1 MYPTARYDQPAPNPL
16 YGAPPSPFSL
26 LKRFALFLRR
36 NALLIST
43 VGAAVGGAAFLA
55 GNFTLRQYHA
65 TAVLMVDPR
74 AARVTQNSGVLAN
87 IGSDFNAIES
97 IVQIAKS
104 EAFLGS
110 VVDQLELTHDPVFA
124 GKGATEDQLRQ
135 STIDN
140 LASRL
145 SIARRGT
152 TYVIDVT
159 VKAPSAEKAAKVAN
173 GAARKIL
180 EDQTNLRSGLSA
192 RTAAT
197 IEGRLSELRE
207 RVGKAEE
214 AAADLKAKMKVT
226 DAGQGSTLLERRVYE
241 LNQQLVLAGARTAEA
256 RARYELLRK
265 AGPSAGNNLPQ
276 AAQSPIFSS
285 LRAEYARLSRQS
297 ADQATVLGPKH
308 PEVVSLNAQIS
319 DIRRQLTA
327 EIGRMTSTA
336 RAEYQESEGREAD
349 LARQLKEAQTESG
362 ELGPQMVKLAELE
375 REAKA
380 ERAVYEELLS
390 RQRELR
396 QVKDLEPSDIR
407 IVSPAATPP
416 KPLPGRIVVLAVSA
430 IIGLLAGTA
439 AAAIREWRGRTLKT
453 ALQAERLGGVEVFG
467 FLPTMP
473 RQGPDR
479 DAAQVVPDLTPW
491 LTELCAEVTPEV
503 LGAES
508 VVIFVTSAHRGEG
521 RSTIAVNLA
530 AYLSEGGD
538 RVLLVEADRA
548 AHVKKP
554 PYGLLDVLESG
565 EDLKGALVE
574 QAADGYTLLPYGGR
588 MLNRHSS
595 IGGLMSGMT
604 LRAALKLA
612 RKWFDVIVIDGPPAL
627 EAPHARFLAAQAD
640 YTVFLIEWDKTSADD
655 ADAALDRLDAGATAV
670 LYNKADAARLSLYDP
685 EQSRQM
691 ALCGEGAARAA

>member
-1 MYPTARYDQPAPNPL
+1 MTVRFRLYPTARYDQPAPPPL
-16 YGAPPSPFSL
+16 FAAPPSPLSL

-36 NALLIST
+36 NALLISA
-43 VGAAVGGAAFLA
+43 VSAAVGGSSFLI

-124 GKGATEDQLRQ
+124 GKGSTEEQVRQ

-159 VKAPSAEKAAKVAN
+159 VKAPSAEEAAKVAN

-180 EDQTNLRSGLSA
+180 EDQSNLRSGLSA
-192 RTAAT
+192 KTAAT

-207 RVGKAEE
+207 RVSKAEE
-214 AAADLKAKMKVT
+214 AAADLKAKMRVT

-297 ADQATVLGPKH
+297 ADQSTVLGPKH
-308 PEVVSLNAQIS
+308 PEVVSLNAQIN

-336 RAEYQESEGREAD
+336 RAEYQEAEGREAD

-380 ERAVYEELLS
+380 ERAVYEQLLN

-407 IVSPAATPP
+407 IASPAATPP
-416 KPLPGRIVVLAVSA
+416 KPLPGRIVILAVSA

-439 AAAIREWRGRTLKT
+439 AAAIREWRGKTLKT

-467 FLPTMP
+467 FLPAMP
-473 RQGPDR
+473 QQAVTADG
-479 DAAQVVPDLTPW
+479 DAVQLVPDLTPW
-491 LTELCAEVTPEV
+491 LAELCAEITPEASA
-503 LGAES
+503 AES
-508 VVIFVTSAHRGEG
+508 VVILVSSAHRGEG

-548 AHVKKP
+548 AHVRKP

-565 EDLKGALVE
+565 EDLEGALVE

-588 MLNRHSS
+588 TLTRHSS

-604 LRAALKLA
+604 LRATLKLA

-640 YTVFLIEWDKTSADD
+640 YTVFLVEWDKTSAGD
-655 ADAALDRLDAGATAV
+655 ADAALDRLDVGATAV
-670 LYNKADAARLSLYDP
+670 LYNKTDAVRLSLYDP
-685 EQSRQM
+685 
-691 ALCGEGAARAA
+691 